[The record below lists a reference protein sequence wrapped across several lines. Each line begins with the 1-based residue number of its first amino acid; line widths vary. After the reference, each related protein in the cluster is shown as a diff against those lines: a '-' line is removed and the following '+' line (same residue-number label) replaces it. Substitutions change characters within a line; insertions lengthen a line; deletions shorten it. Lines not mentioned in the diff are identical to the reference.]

1 MFFFETLKDL
11 LTASPFT
18 SESEVNP
25 HHEFPMS
32 AQRPASPDDIEI
44 SSVFGALKQSLKKLL
59 VISAALFAVTYAT
72 LMMVA
77 PKYQSEAELAIVAR
91 NASGNFSD
99 PKSQGGNL
107 DSITTKMDK
116 EAINTHVRALRST
129 DLLER
134 VAKRMALKE
143 KPEFNPAVGP
153 VDKLDAMM
161 RLVGIGGPRGG
172 ESERDSVL
180 DTLRDQLEVYSAK
193 ESRFIGVRMT
203 SIDPDLAA
211 KIANSVADLYRTSL
225 ANESV
230 FEIDDQQKVIQGKI
244 DKLMPELAALE
255 TDVDRYRREI
265 DSYRGGSQNVGLNE
279 QQMSELTAELVKA
292 KGARGEAEA
301 RAQSA
306 KEMMKLGSADALP
319 DVQKSPL
326 IQNLVQQR
334 VRIERQISE
343 LSASLLPGHPRMQQ
357 LNADLAGLQRQL
369 TGEINK
375 LVDSLEK
382 EARVAQGRE
391 DSIKKSLDDIKSK
404 VVTNAPE
411 EARLRQLEANA
422 RAKRTELESL
432 QGQLESNRKKLDTR
446 VAPVEVKVIS
456 EAQSASVPIFPRK
469 TSLSALVAIAALVF
483 GTAWTVLRA
492 LFTGARSGSAAG
504 PATRR
509 NGSAADR
516 AEPALAGGSVLQ
528 ERRDRDVRP
537 LPRPLAPVYTV
548 STETSLPALAQR
560 IVAKRPAE
568 GGHRTL
574 ISSDAGN
581 SAPAAEAI
589 ELAKALA
596 APGATVVLLDWNMA
610 GRGIAQSAGVA
621 GHPGLTELL
630 TGEVSFPDAVTRL
643 PSSPV
648 HFIASGLSLEA
659 IAGDID
665 AEQLNLVLDALDEA
679 YDHIVVAGAY
689 DDCRFLF
696 EAIQGRF
703 DTGVTVTEPGKR
715 AKVLDD
721 PEGSFLGFEVSDID
735 LVRFERPKATAA
747 VNQRIV
753 RATQRSGTEA
763 RSLS

>member
-1 MFFFETLKDL
+1 MP
-11 LTASPFT
+11 A
-18 SESEVNP
+18 
-25 HHEFPMS
+25 H
-32 AQRPASPDDIEI
+32 RPATPDDIQI
-44 SSVFGALKQSLKKLL
+44 SSVFGALKQSLKKLIL
-59 VISAALFAVTYAT
+59 FSAALFALTYAT
-72 LMMVA
+72 LMLVA

-99 PKSQGGNL
+99 PKSQGGSL

-116 EAINTHVRALRST
+116 EAINTHVRALKST

-134 VAKRMALKE
+134 VAERMSLKD
-143 KPEFNPAVGP
+143 KPEFNSAIGP
-153 VDKLDAMM
+153 VDSLDAMM
-161 RLVGIGGPRGG
+161 RVIGIGGPRGG
-172 ESERDSVL
+172 ESERDRVL
-180 DTLRDQLEVYSAK
+180 NTLRNQLEVYSAK
-193 ESRFIGVRMT
+193 ESRFIGVRVT
-203 SIDPDLAA
+203 SIEPDLAA
-211 KIANSVADLYRTSL
+211 KIANSIADSYRTSL

-230 FEIDDQQKVIQGKI
+230 FEIDDQQKVIQGKL

-292 KGARGEAEA
+292 KGVRGEAEA
-301 RAQSA
+301 RAESA

-357 LNADLAGLQRQL
+357 LNADLAGLKRQL

-432 QGQLESNRKKLDTR
+432 QAQLESNRKKLDTR

-492 LFTGARSGSAAG
+492 LFTGARSGGAAA
-504 PATRR
+504 PVARR
-509 NGSAADR
+509 ASSAADR
-516 AEPALAGGSVLQ
+516 AEPALATANAGP
-528 ERRDRDVRP
+528 ERHEPDVR
-537 LPRPLAPVYTV
+537 LKSQPVATEHATH
-548 STETSLPALAQR
+548 TETSVAALAQR
-560 IVAKRPAE
+560 IAAKRPAE

-574 ISSDAGN
+574 ITGDSDNG
-581 SAPAAEAI
+581 APAAEAI
-589 ELAKALA
+589 ELAKSLA
-596 APGATVVLLDWNMA
+596 AHDATVVLVDWSTT
-610 GRGIAQSAGVA
+610 GRGIAQTAGIA
-621 GHPGLTELL
+621 NQPGLTELL
-630 TGEVSFPDAVTRL
+630 TGDVSFADAVSRL
-643 PSSPV
+643 PSSQV
-648 HFIASGLSLEA
+648 HFIPSGMPLEA
-659 IAGDID
+659 ITGDID

-679 YDHIVVAGAY
+679 YDHIIVAGAQ
-689 DDCRFLF
+689 DECRFLF

-703 DTGVTVTEPGKR
+703 DTGVTVVEAGKR
-715 AKVLDD
+715 QKVLDD
-721 PEGSFLGFEVSDID
+721 PECSFLGFEVADID
-735 LVRFERPKATAA
+735 VVRFERPKANAA

-753 RATQRSGTEA
+753 RATQRNGAEA
-763 RSLS
+763 RTLS

>member
-1 MFFFETLKDL
+1 
-11 LTASPFT
+11 
-18 SESEVNP
+18 
-25 HHEFPMS
+25 MS
-32 AQRPASPDDIEI
+32 SHRPASPDDIQI
-44 SSVFGALKQSLKKLL
+44 SSVFSALKQSVKKLL
-59 VISAALFAVTYAT
+59 VLSAVLFALTYAT
-72 LMMVA
+72 LMLVA

-91 NASGNFSD
+91 NASGNFAD
-99 PKSQGGNL
+99 PKSSGSSL

-134 VAKRMALKE
+134 VAERMALKD
-143 KPEFNPAVGP
+143 KAEFNAAIGP
-153 VDKLDAMM
+153 VDHLDAMM
-161 RLVGIGGPRGG
+161 RLIGMGGPRAG
-172 ESERDSVL
+172 ESERDRVL
-180 DTLRDQLEVYSAK
+180 NTLRNQLEVYSAK

-203 SIDPDLAA
+203 SIDPELAA
-211 KIANSVADLYRTSL
+211 KIANSIADSYRTSL

-292 KGARGEAEA
+292 KGTRGEAEA

-357 LNADLAGLQRQL
+357 LNADLAGLQKQL

-432 QGQLESNRKKLDTR
+432 QGQLEGNRKKLDTR

-469 TSLSALVAIAALVF
+469 ASLSALVAIAALVF

-492 LFTGARSGSAAG
+492 LFTGARSGGAAV
-504 PATRR
+504 PVARR
-509 NGSAADR
+509 PGSAADR
-516 AEPALAGGSVLQ
+516 AEPAFAGGNAMP
-528 ERRDRDVRP
+528 ERNDPDLR
-537 LPRPLAPVYTV
+537 APPQPGPAVHR
-548 STETSLPALAQR
+548 SNTETSIAALAQR
-560 IVAKRPAE
+560 IAAKRPAE

-574 ISSDAGN
+574 ITGGDNN
-581 SAPAAEAI
+581 SAPATEAI
-589 ELAKALA
+589 ELAKALTA
-596 APGATVVLLDWNMA
+596 LGGTAVLVDWNTA
-610 GRGIAQSAGVA
+610 GRGIAEVAGVA
-621 GHPGLTELL
+621 IQPGLTELL
-630 TGEVSFPDAVTRL
+630 TGEVTFADAVTRL
-643 PSSPV
+643 PSSQV
-648 HFIASGLSLEA
+648 HFIASGVPLES
-659 IAGDID
+659 IAGDIES
-665 AEQLNLVLDALDEA
+665 EQLNLVLDALDEA
-679 YDHIVVAGAY
+679 YDYIVVAGLR

-703 DTGVTVTEPGKR
+703 DTGVTVTDAGQR
-715 AKVLDD
+715 VKVLDD
-721 PEGSFLGFEVSDID
+721 PDGAFLGFEVSDID
-735 LVRFERPKATAA
+735 VVRFERPKANAV

-753 RATQRSGTEA
+753 RATQRNGAEA

>member
-1 MFFFETLKDL
+1 
-11 LTASPFT
+11 
-18 SESEVNP
+18 
-25 HHEFPMS
+25 MS
-32 AQRPASPDDIEI
+32 IHRPASPDDIQI
-44 SSVFGALKQSLKKLL
+44 SSVFGALKQSLKRLL
-59 VISAALFAVTYAT
+59 VMSAALFALTYAT

-77 PKYQSEAELAIVAR
+77 PKYQSEVELAIVAR

-99 PKSQGGNL
+99 AKSQGGSL
-107 DSITTKMDK
+107 DAITTKMDK
-116 EAINTHVRALRST
+116 EAINTHVRALRAT

-134 VAKRMALKE
+134 VADRMGLKD
-143 KPEFNPAVGP
+143 KPEFNAAIGP
-153 VDKLDAMM
+153 VDRLDAIM
-161 RLVGIGGPRGG
+161 RMIGFGGPRAG
-172 ESERDSVL
+172 ESERDRVL
-180 DTLRDQLEVYSAK
+180 NTLRNQLEVYSAK
-193 ESRFIGVRMT
+193 ESRFIGLRMT
-203 SIDPDLAA
+203 SIEPELAA
-211 KIANSVADLYRTSL
+211 NIANSIADSYRTSL

-230 FEIDDQQKVIQGKI
+230 FEIDDQQKVIQGKL

-292 KGARGEAEA
+292 KGIRGEAEA

-343 LSASLLPGHPRMQQ
+343 LSASLLPGHPRMRQ
-357 LNADLAGLQRQL
+357 LNADLTGLQRQL

-432 QGQLESNRKKLDTR
+432 QAQLESNRKKLDTR

-456 EAQSASVPIFPRK
+456 EAQAASVPIFPRK

-483 GTAWTVLRA
+483 GAAWTVLRA
-492 LFTGARSGSAAG
+492 LFTGARNGGVAVPAA
-504 PATRR
+504 RR
-509 NGSAADR
+509 AGTAADR
-516 AEPALAGGSVLQ
+516 AEPTLATASSPAKQ
-528 ERRDRDVRP
+528 HEQK
-537 LPRPLAPVYTV
+537 LPEKLKTFHADDASRHESSLA
-548 STETSLPALAQR
+548 ELAQR
-560 IVAKRPAE
+560 ITTRRLAE

-574 ISSDAGN
+574 ISADGDSL
-581 SAPAAEAI
+581 APAAEAI
-589 ELAKALA
+589 ELSKLLA
-596 APGATVVLLDWNMA
+596 VQGATAVLVDWNTT
-610 GRGIAQSAGVA
+610 GNGIASAAGVESA
-621 GHPGLTELL
+621 PGLTELL
-630 TGEVSFPDAVTRL
+630 TGQVSFPDAVSRV
-643 PSSPV
+643 PGSSV
-648 HFIASGLSLEA
+648 HFIACGSPLEA
-659 IAGDID
+659 MADDIGSD
-665 AEQLNLVLDALDEA
+665 QLNLVLDALDEA
-679 YDHIVVAGAY
+679 YDYIVVVGSHEE
-689 DDCRFLF
+689 CRFLF

-703 DTGVTVTEPGKR
+703 DTGVTVVESGKR
-715 AKVLDD
+715 SAMLDESD
-721 PEGSFLGFEVSDID
+721 GKFLGFEVSEIDI
-735 LVRFERPKATAA
+735 VRFERPRTNT
-747 VNQRIV
+747 VSNQRIA
-753 RATQRSGTEA
+753 RATRRGGEA
-763 RSLS
+763 RLLG